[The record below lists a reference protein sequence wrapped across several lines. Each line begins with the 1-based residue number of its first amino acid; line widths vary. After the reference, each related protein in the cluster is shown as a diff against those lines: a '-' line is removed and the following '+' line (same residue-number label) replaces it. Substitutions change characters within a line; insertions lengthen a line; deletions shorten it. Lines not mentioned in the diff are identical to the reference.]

1 MTEKE
6 FRDLVGKDVI
16 VDYPFCNELQ
26 KWSMKNFYIDDNNN
40 IKHKRLQLILEMCS
54 PFCPLCGAD
63 MRKRSERNEE
73 DN

>member
-26 KWSMKNFYIDDNNN
+26 KWSMKNFYIDDNGN
-40 IKHKRLQLILEMCS
+40 IKHNRLDTLIIEN
-54 PFCPLCGAD
+54 FIANA
-63 MRKRSERNEE
+63 RNPHT
-73 DN
+73 DDKPTHG